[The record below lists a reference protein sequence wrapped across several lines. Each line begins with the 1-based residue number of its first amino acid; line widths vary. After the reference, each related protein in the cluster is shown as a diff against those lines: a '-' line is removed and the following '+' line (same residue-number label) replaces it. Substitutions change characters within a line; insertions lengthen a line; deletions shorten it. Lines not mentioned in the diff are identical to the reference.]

1 MRSRCQRGGDA
12 VNLSKTLLQLP
23 VNERGR
29 DFVVG
34 DVHGFTSQLLHE
46 LRALSFDFST
56 DRLICTGDV
65 IDRGPESMQALDLL
79 QQPWFFSVLGNH
91 EVLMLSAMKY
101 ANSNDR
107 MVWLKNGGEW
117 IASAPP
123 ALWPMWFELLESLPL
138 GIEVVSRSGRRY
150 GVVHADYPL
159 ADWRLFGQLS
169 DDDVQRCVWSR
180 RHFESRS
187 AHTVAGVDVLVHG
200 HSVTPDA
207 ALLQLGNRW
216 YIEPGAYKGNA
227 FIIRELV

>member
-1 MRSRCQRGGDA
+1 MKLNNA
-12 VNLSKTLLQLP
+12 LLRLP

-34 DVHGFTSQLLHE
+34 DVHGYASQLLLQ
-46 LRALSFDFST
+46 LRGLQFDFAV
-56 DRLICTGDV
+56 DRLICTGDL
-65 IDRGPESMQALDLL
+65 IDRGPESMKALELL

-123 ALWPMWFELLESLPL
+123 SLWPQWFDELEALPL

-159 ADWRLFGQLS
+159 ADWGSFGQLS
-169 DDDVQRCVWSR
+169 DDEVQRCVWSR
-180 RHFESRS
+180 RHFEARS
-187 AHTVAGVDVLVHG
+187 GHVVAGVDVLVHG
-200 HSVTPDA
+200 HSITPEA
-207 ALLQLGNRW
+207 TLLQLGNRW